1 MEYVTVIALTWSP
14 HDSWAAKLTL
24 ENCIYVETAFGT
36 NFVVSVCLI
45 KWKCVLCSMNWPGS
59 KSVFSVQCVWV
70 CVAWIKVFDQN
81 SAIVCNEIDRR
92 RSDMQPCVN
101 FKLRWSDRHRV
112 RVWGAHTFHNLIQKM
127 DSDIFIGGPMDG
139 TIWSKFV
146 CSLQL
151 FYFICI
157 LYYIKFI
164 LILTLWLFFYIRSAN
179 GDYIYPVLKYVNH

>member
-14 HDSWAAKLTL
+14 HDSWAARLTL

-112 RVWGAHTFHNLIQKM
+112 RVWGAHTFHNLIQKNG
-127 DSDIFIGGPMDG
+127 FGHFHRWPDG
-139 TIWSKFV
+139 WNNMKQICVFPSTI
-146 CSLQL
+146 L
-151 FYFICI
+151 FYLHFI
-157 LYYIKFI
+157 LYKIHFNFDFMA
-164 LILTLWLFFYIRSAN
+164 FFLHSVSQWRLHLSCT
-179 GDYIYPVLKYVNH
+179 